1 VRGQLGSSGGE
12 RSTAHRRIADL
23 ESVDA
28 GEVWPNEW
36 RIGRPSLADGATMT
50 VVRRT
55 PAEGDSSASPRDV
68 GQGGRMARHDAS
80 PWAPLLMDIWR
91 QVSEHLDIATC
102 CEAVWARMK
111 VDLPVHR
118 MCVRR
123 IDRPQACVETVAV
136 VPWRSDLAGVPT
148 RLPLDP
154 DALAAMEAWVRRADV
169 SVPTG
174 SVGRVVA
181 PWAAG
186 AGGTLLAGGLVDA
199 GVPVGSVAI
208 EVGGDPVAARS
219 LLAELLH
226 PLVVALRND
235 QRIHELAQLREA
247 VEADNRAL
255 LSRLARDGIA
265 GAVVG
270 SDGGLRDVM
279 AGVRRVCQ
287 TDAPVL
293 LLGETGTGKELVAR
307 EIHNRSHRA
316 RGPFLKVNC
325 GAIPSELVDSELFG
339 HDKGS
344 FTGAVADRRGWFER
358 ADGGTLFLD
367 EIAEL
372 PPAAQ
377 VRLLRVLQ
385 DGTFER
391 VGGQRPLHADVRIV
405 AATHRD
411 LRGMATDG
419 RFREDLWHRIG
430 VFPLRIPPLRERLAD
445 LTELAA
451 HFAARAGERLHGRP
465 LLPNADDL
473 RLLRAYPWPGNVRE
487 LGAVIERAAI
497 LGDGQRL
504 DVAAALGV
512 QVDAAPKNDGPR
524 SPAVASNSEGS
535 LEAVNRRAICEALRV
550 SAGKVE
556 GRGGAAARLGL
567 SPSTLRS
574 RMKRLEIDWQE
585 FRPGFGEG

>member
-1 VRGQLGSSGGE
+1 
-12 RSTAHRRIADL
+12 
-23 ESVDA
+23 
-28 GEVWPNEW
+28 
-36 RIGRPSLADGATMT
+36 
-50 VVRRT
+50 
-55 PAEGDSSASPRDV
+55 
-68 GQGGRMARHDAS
+68 MARGEPS
-80 PWAPLLMDIWR
+80 PWVPLLMDVWR

-102 CEAVWARMK
+102 CEAVWTRMK
-111 VDLPVHR
+111 ADVPVHR
-118 MCVRR
+118 LCVRR
-123 IDRPQACVETVAV
+123 IDRAQGTVETVAV
-136 VPWRSDLAGVPT
+136 VPWRADLSGLPSKQALDAGT
-148 RLPLDP
+148 
-154 DALAAMEAWVRRADV
+154 LAALEGWARRSEV
-169 SVPTG
+169 GMPTPG
-174 SVGRVVA
+174 LNHVLA
-181 PWAAG
+181 PWSSRPG
-186 AGGTLLAGGLVDA
+186 AVLIAGGLVDE
-199 GVPVGSVAI
+199 GVAVGSVAI
-208 EVGGDPVAARS
+208 EVAGEPSTARS

-235 QRIHELAQLREA
+235 LRIHELARLREA

-255 LSRLARDGIA
+255 LSRLARDGIG

-270 SDGGLRDVM
+270 ADGGLRAVLE
-279 AGVRRVCQ
+279 GVNRVCQ

-293 LLGETGTGKELVAR
+293 LLGETGTGKELIAR
-307 EIHNRSHRA
+307 EIHTRSHRA

-325 GAIPSELVDSELFG
+325 GAIPAELVDSELFG

-344 FTGAVADRRGWFER
+344 FTGAVAERRGWFER

-411 LRGMATDG
+411 LRAMAVDG

-430 VFPLRIPPLRERLAD
+430 VFPLRIPPLRERLSD
-445 LTELAA
+445 LTELVA
-451 HFAARAGERLHGRP
+451 HFATRAGERLHGRP
-465 LLPNADDL
+465 LLPGPDDL
-473 RLLRAYPWPGNVRE
+473 RLLAAYPWPGNVRE

-504 DVAAALGV
+504 EVAAALGV
-512 QVDAAPKNDGPR
+512 QVEAAPATG
-524 SPAVASNSEGS
+524 SPAVQGRGPAAEAS
-535 LEAVNRRAICEALRV
+535 LEAVNRRAICEALRA

-556 GRGGAAARLGL
+556 GRGGAASRLGL

-574 RMKRLEIDWQE
+574 RMKRLDIDWQG
-585 FRPGFGEG
+585 FRPGFEEG